1 MTQTVL
7 TYMESAG
14 TKPATAR
21 DRAALAEEL
30 GRVSAIQVYPRS
42 VVAIQHA
49 LLFLGRQG
57 DEQYLGCLARDS
69 HLHERFTGRVDT
81 VIIRGEDYTLT
92 AGERSAENAA
102 ALRGTLPHLVAQPLG
117 LHPSA
122 GFGDRLGLATPG
134 HLAALREVF
143 YDENDGHA
151 DNAYTMSPIL
161 AQQSIR
167 ENARTGRSPQEVM
180 DDALWGAFQAGWR
193 NGFGADADHLK
204 NSDDIDACVA
214 AGYSFYTIDP
224 GEFVD
229 DASNTADRGALHEKV
244 KSLPWDMLESTLDE
258 LSSRLTG
265 SVDLAGS
272 RVEIE
277 EEALMRAAAK
287 YGQAVAHTVQMYRHL
302 RSRLGDRP
310 FDFEMSVDETETV
323 TSLTEHVYIA
333 SELQR
338 LGVRVTS
345 LAPRYVGRFEKG
357 VDYIGDLEDFR
368 ASFVQHVAVARTF
381 GLYKLSLHSGS
392 DKFRIYPIA
401 KEEAGDLVHLKTA
414 GTSYLEALRTL
425 AHVDPGLLRDI
436 VDLAVERY
444 PTDRATYHVSA
455 EIAQMPALA
464 NLADEEL
471 AALLDDFHA
480 RQILHVTFGS
490 VFASD
495 DLRHALIDAMR
506 RNEQAYHDMLQLHFV
521 KHLQPFAK

>member
-14 TKPATAR
+14 TKPATAH
-21 DRAALAEEL
+21 DRAALADEL
-30 GRVSAIQVYPRS
+30 GRLSAMQVYPRS

-49 LLFLGRQG
+49 LLFLGKQG

-81 VIIRGEDYTLT
+81 VIIRSEDYTLT

-143 YDENDGHA
+143 YDGNDGHA

-167 ENARTGRSPQEVM
+167 ENARTGRTPQQVM

-193 NGFGADADHLK
+193 SGFGADADHLK

-229 DASNTADRGALHEKV
+229 DGANTAGRDALREKV
-244 KSLPWDMLESTLDE
+244 DALPWDVLESTAGE
-258 LSSRLTG
+258 LAARLAGT
-265 SVDLAGS
+265 VDLGTS
-272 RVEIE
+272 KVDVTE
-277 EEALMRAAAK
+277 EELMRAAAK
-287 YGQAVAHTVQMYRHL
+287 YGQAVAHTVQMHRHL
-302 RSRLGDRP
+302 RDRLGDRP

-323 TSLTEHVYIA
+323 TSLAEHIYIA

-338 LGVRVTS
+338 LGVTVTS

-357 VDYIGDLEDFR
+357 VDYIGDLDDFR
-368 ASFVQHVAVARTF
+368 TSFAQHVAVARTF
-381 GLYKLSLHSGS
+381 GPYKLSLHSGS

-401 KEEAGDLVHLKTA
+401 KEEAGELVHLKTA
-414 GTSYLEALRTL
+414 GTSYLEALRALTH
-425 AHVDPGLLRDI
+425 ADPGLLRDI

-464 NLADEEL
+464 NLADAEL
-471 AALLDDFHA
+471 PSLLDDFHT
-480 RQILHVTFGS
+480 RQVLHVTFGS
-490 VFASD
+490 VFADD
-495 DLRHALIDAMR
+495 DLRHALHDAMR
-506 RNEQAYHDMLQLHFV
+506 RHEQAYHDTLAAHFV
-521 KHLQPFAK
+521 KHLAPFAR